1 MSREPV
7 GIEDLRSLFL
17 FAELDDDKLAWL
29 VDQGAVECVE
39 AGQLVYEE
47 GRPAEWFYVLLEGTV
62 SLLRR
67 VQADDVEINRTDQV
81 GVYAGATQAYVGD
94 EVDQTYV
101 NSLRAVSDVR
111 LFVLSAA
118 AFTKMV
124 RDWFPMAM
132 HLLEGLYFG
141 LQATQAVVS
150 QRERL
155 LALGSLTAGLTHEL
169 NTPAAAAGRAAAD
182 LRTTLTTSN
191 DHLHRLLTSA
201 DGSPWLPAVVAF
213 EARLSEGRDDR
224 PRVSGPDAS
233 DREEVLGEWL
243 EDHDVPDPWEAAAT
257 LVEVGVGVEDLDELA
272 GVVPTAHQPDAA
284 AWVASSVGARALTGE
299 VNEALSR
306 ISALV
311 DAARQYS
318 QMDRSPLQDARLQ
331 DLVDSTLTMLAR
343 QVPDEVTVVRDY
355 DPELG
360 TIPVYAAELNQ
371 VWTNLVVNALDAM
384 DGSGTLTVRTTVDG
398 DCQVVEVT
406 DTGSGIPADVERRIF
421 EPFFTT
427 KPVGRGTGLGLDI
440 SYRIVVNRHHGDI
453 TVESRPGRTT
463 FRVALPVTR

>member
-1 MSREPV
+1 MGREPV

-29 VDQGAVECVE
+29 VEQGAVECVD

-169 NTPAAAAGRAAAD
+169 NNPAAAAGRAAAD
-182 LRTTLTTSN
+182 LRSTLTTAN
-191 DHLHRLLTSA
+191 THLHRLLS
-201 DGSPWLPAVVAF
+201 SPDAAPWMPTVVAL
-213 EARLSEGRDDR
+213 EARLVDDGANRPRLTGRD
-224 PRVSGPDAS
+224 AS
-233 DREEVLGEWL
+233 EQEEVLGEWL
-243 EDHDVPDPWEAAAT
+243 EDRDVPDPWEAAAT
-257 LVEVGVGVEDLDELA
+257 LVEVGVTTDDLGQLA
-272 GVVPTAHQPDAA
+272 GSVPPEHLPDAL
-284 AWVASSVGARALTGE
+284 AWVASSVGAQALTGE
-299 VNEALSR
+299 VNDALTR

-318 QMDRSPLQDARLQ
+318 QMDRSPLQDARL
-331 DLVDSTLTMLAR
+331 DELVDSTLTMLGR
-343 QVPDEVTVVRDY
+343 QIADDVTVVREY
-355 DPELG
+355 DPDLG
-360 TIPVYAAELNQ
+360 PIPVYAAELNQ

-384 DGSGTLTVRTTVDG
+384 DGSGTLTVRTTTDG
-398 DCQVVEVT
+398 DCQVVEIT
-406 DTGSGIPADVERRIF
+406 DTGPGIPDDVERRIF

-453 TVESRPGRTT
+453 TVTSRPGRTT
-463 FRVALPVTR
+463 FRVSLPPTP